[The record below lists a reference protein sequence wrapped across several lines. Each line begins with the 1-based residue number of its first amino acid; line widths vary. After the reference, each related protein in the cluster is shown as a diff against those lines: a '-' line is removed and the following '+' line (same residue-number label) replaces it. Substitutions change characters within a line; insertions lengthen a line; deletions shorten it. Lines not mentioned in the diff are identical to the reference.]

1 MDGFDSEL
9 QQKTMQDV
17 LSLFPCDC
25 DRKLPKWSSWKN
37 VTRIHWSQS
46 LCEFGNFERQR
57 EGRTLAQRKVV
68 GESFQALPSGPVY
81 RSPPKEDG
89 CKSRL
94 SRSFKGPASV
104 LHNFIVHIERKFDL
118 DVMKRR
124 YHSFLLIVREKN
136 GVTMVGQCA
145 ASFDHRCIWFQKD
158 DGPVSLSARTL
169 RIQVFTSKAVR
180 KSCIFDVVESY
191 GKTRSTLLLLL
202 RLRNSRC
209 ALSIVAM
216 LALLNF

>member
-1 MDGFDSEL
+1 ME
-9 QQKTMQDV
+9 
-17 LSLFPCDC
+17 
-25 DRKLPKWSSWKN
+25 
-37 VTRIHWSQS
+37 QS
-46 LCEFGNFERQR
+46 LAE
-57 EGRTLAQRKVV
+57 LAKVSKLCLQAQCIDRLLKKMAAKA
-68 GESFQALPSGPVY
+68 GE
-81 RSPPKEDG
+81 
-89 CKSRL
+89 
-94 SRSFKGPASV
+94 
-104 LHNFIVHIERKFDL
+104 
-118 DVMKRR
+118 
-124 YHSFLLIVREKN
+124 
-136 GVTMVGQCA
+136 
-145 ASFDHRCIWFQKD
+145 CIWFQKD